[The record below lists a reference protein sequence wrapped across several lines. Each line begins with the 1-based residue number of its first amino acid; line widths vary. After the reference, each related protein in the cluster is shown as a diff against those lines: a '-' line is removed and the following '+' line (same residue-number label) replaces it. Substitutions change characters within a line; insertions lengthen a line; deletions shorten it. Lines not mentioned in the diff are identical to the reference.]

1 VKIDWKISWK
11 FFLNIQ
17 RSRKAG
23 KLTEVEADEDASK
36 DTPSHLHPL
45 STIEHSV
52 PQKVTIEP
60 NLNSG
65 GELPTW
71 VDVGVIPLLNLLLAL
86 LATSIIFLLI
96 NENPIECLGI
106 MLKGAVGSLKG
117 WSYLL
122 YYATN
127 FIFTGLCVAVAFHA
141 GLFNIGGE
149 GQAYFAGLGAAMV
162 GLYFEFLPWPIVIP
176 LSILASILFGAFWG
190 FVPGYLQAKRGSH
203 IVITTIMFNFIA
215 SSLMVYLINYWFR
228 PIGKMAVESREIT
241 GAYILTF
248 REIAK
253 QFFDYRLPASPLNLT
268 VFLALFV
275 AWAVWYFL
283 WRTKLGYEIRA
294 VGLNSEASVYAGITP
309 DRIIMIAM
317 AVSGGLAGLVA
328 VNEVLGAQ
336 HRLLLEYVQG
346 AGFVGIAVALM
357 GRNHPIGI
365 VLAALL
371 FGLLYQGGTELS
383 FAKAHINRDM
393 VVVIQGLIIL
403 FMGALEQAF
412 RPWLTALF
420 FRPED

>member
-1 VKIDWKISWK
+1 MTTRGD
-11 FFLNIQ
+11 
-17 RSRKAG
+17 
-23 KLTEVEADEDASK
+23 
-36 DTPSHLHPL
+36 
-45 STIEHSV
+45 
-52 PQKVTIEP
+52 
-60 NLNSG
+60 
-65 GELPTW
+65 LPTW
-71 VDVGVIPLLNLLLAL
+71 VDVGLIPLLNLLLAL
-86 LATSIIFLLI
+86 IATSIIFI
-96 NENPIECLGI
+96 AIGENPIECLSI
-106 MLKGAVGSLKG
+106 MIKGAVGSIKG

-162 GLYFEFLPWPIVIP
+162 GLGLDFLPWPLLIP
-176 LSILASILFGAFWG
+176 LAIIASALFGAFWAW
-190 FVPGYLQAKRGSH
+190 VPGMLQAKRGSH

-228 PIGKMAVESREIT
+228 PVGKMAVESRELT
-241 GAYILTF
+241 VAYIPTF
-248 REIAK
+248 RELARML
-253 QFFDYRLPASPLNLT
+253 FDYRLPASPLNLT
-268 VFLALFV
+268 VFLAFFT

-294 VGLNSEASVYAGITP
+294 VGLNTDAAVYAGIKP

-317 AVSGGLAGLVA
+317 AISGGLAGLVA

-383 FAKAHINRDM
+383 FAKQQINRDM

-420 FRPED
+420 FKAED

>member
-1 VKIDWKISWK
+1 MGA
-11 FFLNIQ
+11 
-17 RSRKAG
+17 R
-23 KLTEVEADEDASK
+23 
-36 DTPSHLHPL
+36 
-45 STIEHSV
+45 
-52 PQKVTIEP
+52 
-60 NLNSG
+60 

-71 VDVGVIPLLNLLLAL
+71 ADVGLIPALNLLLAL

-96 NENPIECLGI
+96 GENPFECLWI
-106 MLKGAVGSLKG
+106 MLNGAVGSLKG

-149 GQAYFAGLGAAMV
+149 GQAYFAGLGATIV
-162 GLYFEFLPWPIVIP
+162 GLNLEFLPWPIVIP
-176 LSILASILFGAFWG
+176 LAIIASSLFGAFWAW
-190 FVPGYLQAKRGSH
+190 VPGVLQAKRGSH

-228 PIGKMAVESREIT
+228 PVGKMAVESREVT
-241 GAYILTF
+241 GAYILSF
-248 REIAK
+248 REIAR

-268 VFLALFV
+268 IFLAFAV

-294 VGLNSEASVYAGITP
+294 TGLNTEAAVYAGIKP

-317 AVSGGLAGLVA
+317 AVSGGIAGLVA

-383 FAKAHINRDM
+383 FAKTHINRDM

-412 RPWLTALF
+412 RPWLTMLF

>member
-1 VKIDWKISWK
+1 M
-11 FFLNIQ
+11 
-17 RSRKAG
+17 
-23 KLTEVEADEDASK
+23 
-36 DTPSHLHPL
+36 
-45 STIEHSV
+45 
-52 PQKVTIEP
+52 
-60 NLNSG
+60 SG
-65 GELPTW
+65 RGDIPAW
-71 VDVGVIPLLNLLLAL
+71 VDLGLIPLLNVLAAL
-86 LATSIIFLLI
+86 LATSVVFLAI
-96 NENPIECLGI
+96 GENPFEALGI
-106 MLKGAVGSLKG
+106 MLNGAVGSIKG

-162 GLYFEFLPWPIVIP
+162 GLSLEFLPWPIVIP
-176 LSILASILFGAFWG
+176 LAIIASSLFGAFWG

-228 PIGKMAVESREIT
+228 PVGKMAVESREIT
-241 GAYILTF
+241 GAYIMSF
-248 REIAK
+248 RELARM
-253 QFFDYRLPASPLNLT
+253 FFDYRLPASPLNLT
-268 VFLALFV
+268 VFLALLT

-294 VGLNSEASVYAGITP
+294 VGANTEAAIYAGIKP
-309 DRIIMIAM
+309 DRIIMVAM

-328 VNEVLGAQ
+328 VNEVLSAQ

-357 GRNHPIGI
+357 GRNHPFGI
-365 VLAALL
+365 VLAAML

-383 FAKAHINRDM
+383 FAKTHINRDV

-412 RPWLTALF
+412 RPYLAALF
-420 FRPED
+420 FKAED

>member
-1 VKIDWKISWK
+1 MTT
-11 FFLNIQ
+11 
-17 RSRKAG
+17 R
-23 KLTEVEADEDASK
+23 
-36 DTPSHLHPL
+36 
-45 STIEHSV
+45 
-52 PQKVTIEP
+52 
-60 NLNSG
+60 

-71 VDVGVIPLLNLLLAL
+71 VDVGLIPLLNLLLAL
-86 LATSIIFLLI
+86 VATSIIFLLI
-96 NENPIECLGI
+96 GENPIECLGI
-106 MLKGAVGSLKG
+106 MIKGAVGSIKG

-162 GLYFEFLPWPIVIP
+162 GLSLDFLPWPLLIP
-176 LSILASILFGAFWG
+176 LAIIASALFGAFWG
-190 FVPGYLQAKRGSH
+190 WVPGVLQAKRGSH

-228 PIGKMAVESREIT
+228 PVGKMAVESRELT
-241 GAYILTF
+241 VAYIPTF
-248 REIAK
+248 RELARML
-253 QFFDYRLPASPLNLT
+253 FDYRLPASPLNLT
-268 VFLALFV
+268 VFLAFFA

-294 VGLNSEASVYAGITP
+294 EGLNTEAAVYGGIKP

-328 VNEVLGAQ
+328 VNEVMGAQ

-383 FAKAHINRDM
+383 FAKQQINRDM

-412 RPWLTALF
+412 RPWLTSLF
-420 FRPED
+420 FSAED

>member
-1 VKIDWKISWK
+1 MS
-11 FFLNIQ
+11 
-17 RSRKAG
+17 SR
-23 KLTEVEADEDASK
+23 
-36 DTPSHLHPL
+36 
-45 STIEHSV
+45 
-52 PQKVTIEP
+52 
-60 NLNSG
+60 

-71 VDVGVIPLLNLLLAL
+71 VDVGLIPALNLLLAL
-86 LATSIIFLLI
+86 AATSIIFLLI
-96 NENPIECLGI
+96 GENPFECLWI

-149 GQAYFAGLGAAMV
+149 GQAYFAGLGAATV
-162 GLYFEFLPWPIVIP
+162 GLGLEFLPWPIVIP
-176 LSILASILFGAFWG
+176 LAILASMLCGAFWAW
-190 FVPGYLQAKRGSH
+190 VPGVLQAKRGSH

-228 PIGKMAVESREIT
+228 PVGKMAVESREVS
-241 GAYILTF
+241 GAYILSF

-268 VFLALFV
+268 IFLALAA
-275 AWAVWYFL
+275 AWGLWYFL

-294 VGLNSEASVYAGITP
+294 VGLNTEAAVYAGIKP

-365 VLAALL
+365 VLAAML

-383 FAKAHINRDM
+383 FAKQHINRDM

-412 RPWLTALF
+412 RPWLNALF
-420 FRPED
+420 FKAED

>member
-1 VKIDWKISWK
+1 M
-11 FFLNIQ
+11 
-17 RSRKAG
+17 
-23 KLTEVEADEDASK
+23 T
-36 DTPSHLHPL
+36 SH
-45 STIEHSV
+45 
-52 PQKVTIEP
+52 
-60 NLNSG
+60 
-65 GELPTW
+65 GELPGW
-71 VDVGVIPLLNLLLAL
+71 VDIGLIPLLNLLLAL
-86 LATSIIFLLI
+86 IATSIIFI
-96 NENPIECLGI
+96 AIGENPIECLGI
-106 MLKGAVGSLKG
+106 MIKGAVGSIKG

-162 GLYFEFLPWPIVIP
+162 GLSLDFLPWPLLIP
-176 LSILASILFGAFWG
+176 LAIFASALFGAFWG
-190 FVPGYLQAKRGSH
+190 WVPGILQAKRGSH

-228 PIGKMAVESREIT
+228 PVGKMAVESRELT
-241 GAYILTF
+241 VAYISTL
-248 REIAK
+248 RELARM
-253 QFFDYRLPASPLNLT
+253 FFDYRLPASPLNLT
-268 VFLALFV
+268 VFLAFFA

-294 VGLNSEASVYAGITP
+294 TGLNSEAAVYAGIRP
-309 DRIIMIAM
+309 DRIVMIAM

-328 VNEVLGAQ
+328 VNEVMGAQ

-357 GRNHPIGI
+357 GRNHPVGI

-371 FGLLYQGGTELS
+371 FGLLYQGGTELT
-383 FAKAHINRDM
+383 FAKPHINRDM
-393 VVVIQGLIIL
+393 IVVIQGLIIL

-412 RPWLTALF
+412 RPWLAGLF
-420 FRPED
+420 FKPTD

>member
-1 VKIDWKISWK
+1 MTAK
-11 FFLNIQ
+11 
-17 RSRKAG
+17 
-23 KLTEVEADEDASK
+23 
-36 DTPSHLHPL
+36 
-45 STIEHSV
+45 
-52 PQKVTIEP
+52 
-60 NLNSG
+60 
-65 GELPTW
+65 GELPRW
-71 VDVGVIPLLNLLLAL
+71 VDIGVIPLLNLLLAL
-86 LATSIIFLLI
+86 VATSVIFLLI
-96 NENPIECLGI
+96 RENPIECLAI

-149 GQAYFAGLGAAMV
+149 GQAYFAGLGAAIV
-162 GLYFEFLPWPIVIP
+162 GLNLEFLPWPIVIP
-176 LSILASILFGAFWG
+176 LAILASILFGAFWG

-228 PIGKMAVESREIT
+228 PVGKMAVESREVT
-241 GAYILTF
+241 GAYIMTF
-248 REIAK
+248 REIAR

-268 VFLALFV
+268 VFLALIV

-283 WRTKLGYEIRA
+283 WRTKPGYELRA
-294 VGLNSEASVYAGITP
+294 VGLNSEAAVYAGIKP

-317 AVSGGLAGLVA
+317 AISGGLAGLVA

-357 GRNHPIGI
+357 GRNHPMGI
-365 VLAALL
+365 VLAAML

-412 RPWLTALF
+412 RPALTAFF

>member
-1 VKIDWKISWK
+1 M
-11 FFLNIQ
+11 
-17 RSRKAG
+17 
-23 KLTEVEADEDASK
+23 
-36 DTPSHLHPL
+36 
-45 STIEHSV
+45 ST
-52 PQKVTIEP
+52 K
-60 NLNSG
+60 
-65 GELPTW
+65 GELPRW
-71 VDVGVIPLLNLLLAL
+71 VDVGIIPLLNLLLAL
-86 LATSIIFLLI
+86 VATSVIFLLI
-96 NENPIECLGI
+96 RENPIECLGI
-106 MLKGAVGSLKG
+106 MIKGAVGSLKG

-149 GQAYFAGLGAAMV
+149 GQAYFAGLGAALV

-176 LSILASILFGAFWG
+176 MAILASILFGAFWG

-248 REIAK
+248 REIARM
-253 QFFDYRLPASPLNLT
+253 FFDYRLPASPLNLT

-294 VGLNSEASVYAGITP
+294 VGLNSEAAIYAGIKP
-309 DRIIMIAM
+309 ARIIMIAM
-317 AVSGGLAGLVA
+317 AISGGLAGLVA

-357 GRNHPIGI
+357 GRNHPVGI

-412 RPWLTALF
+412 RPWLAALF
-420 FRPED
+420 FKAED

>member
-1 VKIDWKISWK
+1 MSAKGD
-11 FFLNIQ
+11 
-17 RSRKAG
+17 
-23 KLTEVEADEDASK
+23 
-36 DTPSHLHPL
+36 
-45 STIEHSV
+45 
-52 PQKVTIEP
+52 
-60 NLNSG
+60 
-65 GELPTW
+65 LPRW

-86 LATSIIFLLI
+86 LATSVVFLLI
-96 NENPIECLGI
+96 RENPVECLGI
-106 MLKGAVGSLKG
+106 MIKGAVGSLKG

-149 GQAYFAGLGAAMV
+149 GQAYFAGLGAAVV
-162 GLYFEFLPWPIVIP
+162 GLHLDFLPWYLVIP
-176 LSILASILFGAFWG
+176 LAVIASVACGALWG
-190 FVPGYLQAKRGSH
+190 FVPGYLQARRGSH

-215 SSLMVYLINYWFR
+215 SSLMVYLIKDWFR
-228 PIGKMAVESREIT
+228 PLGKMAVESREIT

-268 VFLALFV
+268 VFLAFFV
-275 AWAVWYFL
+275 AWAIWYFL

-294 VGLNSEASVYAGITP
+294 VGLNSEASVYAGIKP

-383 FAKAHINRDM
+383 FAKTHINRDM

-412 RPWLTALF
+412 RPYLSALF
-420 FRPED
+420 FKAED

>member
-1 VKIDWKISWK
+1 MAAK
-11 FFLNIQ
+11 
-17 RSRKAG
+17 
-23 KLTEVEADEDASK
+23 
-36 DTPSHLHPL
+36 
-45 STIEHSV
+45 
-52 PQKVTIEP
+52 
-60 NLNSG
+60 

-71 VDVGVIPLLNLLLAL
+71 ADVVLIPLLNLLLAL
-86 LATSIIFLLI
+86 LATSVVFLLI
-96 NENPIECLGI
+96 HENPIECLGI

-176 LSILASILFGAFWG
+176 LSILASMLFGAFWG

-253 QFFDYRLPASPLNLT
+253 QFLDYRLPASPLNLT

-275 AWAVWYFL
+275 AWAVWYLL

-294 VGLNSEASVYAGITP
+294 VGLNSEAAVYAGIKP

-317 AVSGGLAGLVA
+317 AISGGLAGLVA

-383 FAKAHINRDM
+383 FAKTHINRDM

-412 RPWLTALF
+412 RPWLAALF
-420 FRPED
+420 FKAED

>member
-1 VKIDWKISWK
+1 MSNRGD
-11 FFLNIQ
+11 
-17 RSRKAG
+17 
-23 KLTEVEADEDASK
+23 
-36 DTPSHLHPL
+36 
-45 STIEHSV
+45 
-52 PQKVTIEP
+52 
-60 NLNSG
+60 
-65 GELPTW
+65 LPTW
-71 VDVGVIPLLNLLLAL
+71 VDVGLIPLLNLLLAL
-86 LATSIIFLLI
+86 AAASVVFLLI

-106 MLKGAVGSLKG
+106 MIKGAVGSLKG

-149 GQAYFAGLGAAMV
+149 GQAYFAGLGAAIV
-162 GLYFEFLPWPIVIP
+162 GLNLEFLPWPIVIP
-176 LSILASILFGAFWG
+176 LSIIASVLFGAFWG
-190 FVPGYLQAKRGSH
+190 VVPGYLQAKRGSH

-228 PIGKMAVESREIT
+228 PIGKMAVESREVT
-241 GAYILTF
+241 GAYILSF
-248 REIAK
+248 REIAR
-253 QFFDYRLPASPLNLT
+253 QFFDYKYPASPLNLT
-268 VFLALFV
+268 VFLAFFV

-294 VGLNSEASVYAGITP
+294 VGLNQDAAIYAGIKP
-309 DRIIMIAM
+309 QRIIMIAM

-365 VLAALL
+365 VLAAML

-383 FAKAHINRDM
+383 FAKQHINRDM

-403 FMGALEQAF
+403 FMGALENAF
-412 RPWLTALF
+412 RPYLIALF
-420 FRPED
+420 FKADD

>member
-1 VKIDWKISWK
+1 MSAKGDLPVW
-11 FFLNIQ
+11 
-17 RSRKAG
+17 
-23 KLTEVEADEDASK
+23 ADVA
-36 DTPSHLHPL
+36 L
-45 STIEHSV
+45 
-52 PQKVTIEP
+52 
-60 NLNSG
+60 
-65 GELPTW
+65 
-71 VDVGVIPLLNLLLAL
+71 IPLLNLLLAL
-86 LATSIIFLLI
+86 VATSVVFLLI
-96 NENPIECLGI
+96 RENPIECLGI

-149 GQAYFAGLGAAMV
+149 GQAYFAGLGAAIA
-162 GLYFEFLPWPIVIP
+162 GLYFEFLPWPIVVP
-176 LSILASILFGAFWG
+176 LAILASILFGAFWG
-190 FVPGYLQAKRGSH
+190 LVPGYLQAKRGSH

-228 PIGKMAVESREIT
+228 PVGKMAVESREVT
-241 GAYILTF
+241 GAYILSF

-283 WRTKLGYEIRA
+283 WRTKLGYEVRA
-294 VGLNSEASVYAGITP
+294 VGLNSEAAVYGGIRP
-309 DRIIMIAM
+309 DRIIIIAM

-357 GRNHPIGI
+357 GRNHPLGI

-412 RPWLTALF
+412 RPYLAALF
-420 FRPED
+420 FKAED